1 MGCADAADA
10 PMYLSSTSMRTSGCP
25 W

>member
-10 PMYLSSTSMRTSGCP
+10 PMYLYSTSACTSGCLR
-25 W
+25 

>member
-10 PMYLSSTSMRTSGCP
+10 PMYLSSTSACTSGCLR
-25 W
+25 